1 MSDMKYVGADGC
13 PYGWFGVAL
22 DDAGNHE
29 TVVCRTFAQLLD
41 NYSNADLILIDIPIG
56 LPNDRPGRKVDGV
69 AKSKLGTLAASVF
82 DAPVRRIVE
91 KVGPWPQGCV
101 GATHLE
107 YRFEQFKLAGCGGIS
122 IQNYAIIPKIAEVDA
137 VLRRRTADA
146 KPAVREVHPEICF
159 WALNHQKP
167 LTHRKKSRGEVG
179 LDYRLAILESPDVA
193 PKARAIYEEACA
205 KFPRKD
211 VAKDDI
217 LDAMAAA
224 ATAYQSGGQ
233 PQPLSEPEL
242 DPEYPVLP
250 MEMVYWSPN

>member
-1 MSDMKYVGADGC
+1 MSDMKYIGVDGC

-41 NYSNADLILIDIPIG
+41 NYSNAALILVDIPIG
-56 LPNDRPGRKVDGV
+56 LPNDDQGRKVDWV
-69 AKSKLGTLAASVF
+69 ARSILEGAGLVSSVF
-82 DAPVRRIVE
+82 LAPDRKTVE
-91 KVGPWPQGCV
+91 KVGHWPEGCV
-101 GATHLE
+101 SATHLQ
-107 YRFEQFKLAGCGGIS
+107 YRFKQFKKDGGSGIS
-122 IQNYAIIPKIAEVDA
+122 IQTFAIIPKIADVDTA
-137 VLRRRTADA
+137 LRRRTADA
-146 KPAVREVHPEICF
+146 KPSVREVHPEICF
-159 WALNHQKP
+159 WALNRRNP
-167 LTHRKKSRGEVG
+167 LTRKKDNTDGIEE
-179 LDYRLAILESPDVA
+179 RLAILGSPDVA
-193 PKARAIYEEACA
+193 PQARAIYNEACT

-224 ATAYQSGGQ
+224 VTAYQSGGQ